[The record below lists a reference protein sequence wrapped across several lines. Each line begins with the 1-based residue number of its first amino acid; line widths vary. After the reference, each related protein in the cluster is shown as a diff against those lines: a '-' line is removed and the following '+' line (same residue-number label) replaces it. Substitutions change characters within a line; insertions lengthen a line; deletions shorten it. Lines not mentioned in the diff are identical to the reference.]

1 MKKMTWFI
9 QNEITED
16 YLMLNDDMKGSKVI
30 TFKDEEEAQFFVSLH
45 KDFFAEHPSFRI
57 DRGLL
62 YGPQIRY
69 SAELERMLQEV

>member
-16 YLMLNDDMKGSKVI
+16 YLMLNDDMKGCKVI
-30 TFKDEEEAQFFVSLH
+30 TFKDKEEAQYFISLH
-45 KDFFAEHPSFRI
+45 KDFFTEHPSFKI
-57 DRGLL
+57 DKGLL

-69 SAELERMLQEV
+69 SAELERILQEA